1 MVSVLRTPFL
11 FLYLLD
17 NELLLAAKRK
27 KGEGSWRLVEG
38 ERAAGGWSKGREPSL
53 GLAEMGEA
61 GDNVCGAG
69 LLCQWAA
76 ALVWPRDGGGW

>member
-38 ERAAGGWSKGREPSL
+38 ERAESRFS
-53 GLAEMGEA
+53 
-61 GDNVCGAG
+61 
-69 LLCQWAA
+69 
-76 ALVWPRDGGGW
+76 RDGKLETTSVGLVSYISGRRLWFGQEMEAAGEKEGGAF